1 MKAVPG
7 EKIAAIADVVD
18 EGLALCR
25 EGRIWW
31 ASERMASLLGCSSA
45 EQLMGQL
52 ICDRLVDTGAGF
64 PSPGGGSVCCAVRGS
79 DEDSKP
85 LEVHCVPVRSGELW
99 LAGPN
104 EVPEGDEAPE
114 PSTSEALTNAQLEAT
129 YLRDELARMD
139 RERDELFAVLS
150 HDLRTPI
157 TVIGGY
163 NRLLLS
169 KDVGSLNAAQKHFLK
184 ESEKSCRRLD
194 ALVGSLLEVSRDG
207 EGSIR
212 LDIEVQDLKTAIN
225 DACDSLRPL
234 MLDKKLVTEVQ
245 VDPEAK
251 IAAFDSVRLG
261 QVLVNLLNN
270 AIRFSPKGAKIVIGS
285 RKSAEHEGNFVQL
298 YVADRGP
305 GIAKKQRERIFKPYV
320 RLVGKSHGSGLGLG
334 LAICKR
340 VVDAHGGT
348 LWVQDEPAGGSR
360 FTFTLPVSPEDI
372 DAEKGAKSDG

>member
-31 ASERMASLLGCSSA
+31 ASEQMASLLGCLSSQ
-45 EQLMGQL
+45 QLIGQL
-52 ICDRLVDTGAGF
+52 ICDRLIDTGAGF
-64 PSPGGGSVCCAVRGS
+64 PRPGGGSVCCGVRGS
-79 DEDSKP
+79 KVDSTP
-85 LEVHCVPVRSGELW
+85 LKMHCVPVRSGELW

-104 EVPEGDEAPE
+104 ESQDRDEEVA
-114 PSTSEALTNAQLEAT
+114 PSTAEALTKAQLEAT
-129 YLRDELARMD
+129 SLRDELARMD

-194 ALVGSLLEVSRDG
+194 ALVRSLLEVSRDG
-207 EGSIR
+207 ESDLG
-212 LDIEVQDLKTAIN
+212 LDIEAQDVKAAIS

-234 MLDKKLVTEVQ
+234 MREKNLIAEIQ

-251 IAAFDSVRLG
+251 IATFDSVRLG
-261 QVLVNLLNN
+261 QVLENLLNN
-270 AIRFSPKGAKIVIGS
+270 AIRFSPAGGKILVGSTKSTDHKGQ
-285 RKSAEHEGNFVQL
+285 FVQI

-305 GIAKKQRERIFKPYV
+305 GIAKNQRERIFKPYV

-360 FTFTLPVSPEDI
+360 FTFTLPVSAEDI
-372 DAEKGAKSDG
+372 DAEKGTKGNG